1 MAKNGDKIYFG
12 KCVNDCVDTV
22 WVAGVVADDRSD
34 AIEKIKSNIDDEEME
49 LITLSVTS
57 ETMISKFEELDEDE
71 QEAFADGEFFLY
83 EPDSLD

>member
-12 KCVNDCVDTV
+12 KCVNDCVDMV

-34 AIEKIKSNIDDEEME
+34 AIERIKANIDDEEME

-57 ETMISKFEELDEDE
+57 ETMVSKFVELDEDE
-71 QEAFADGEFFLY
+71 QEYFKDTDFFLY
-83 EPDSLD
+83 DPDSLD